1 MERIYLC
8 IDLKSFYAS
17 VECVERG
24 LDPFSINLVVAD
36 PTRHGAI
43 TLAATPAIKKL
54 GVPSRGRIYQIDS
67 SIDYIIAPPR
77 MALYMQYAAKIYGIL
92 LKFISSEDIYVYSI
106 DESFLD
112 ITSYL
117 KLYQKS
123 PKEIAKMMIDQ
134 IVEETGITATA
145 GIGTNLFL
153 AKVALDICAKHASDF
168 MGYLDEDIF
177 RQTLWH
183 HKPLTDI
190 WMIGPGTTKHL
201 ARLGLYDLYDV
212 AHYPEG
218 LLYKEFGVNA
228 ATLID
233 HAWGKEETTIPDIKA
248 YQPKQNSISNSQIL
262 FEDYTYED
270 AFLIMEEMVET
281 NVLVLTEKK
290 VVTNQIALFVGY
302 SKDCAKPTRAS
313 TKITNTT
320 NLYSILLKEFSLL
333 YQRSVRKNV
342 PIRQIAINF
351 LHIQPQEKEMYDL
364 FTSFQRVEKEKRIQN
379 TLVQIKNKYGKNA
392 ILKGMNVCDKSMAK
406 VRNTLIGG
414 HNA

>member
-54 GVPSRGRIYQIDS
+54 GIPSRGRIYEIDS

-123 PKEIAKMMIDQ
+123 PKEIAKIMIDQ

-379 TLVQIKNKYGKNA
+379 TLVQIKNKHGKNA

>member
-54 GVPSRGRIYQIDS
+54 GVPSRGRIYEIDS

-333 YQRSVRKNV
+333 YQRSVKKNV
-342 PIRQIAINF
+342 PIRQIAISF
-351 LHIQPQEKEMYDL
+351 LHIQPQGKEMYDL

>member
-1 MERIYLC
+1 
-8 IDLKSFYAS
+8 
-17 VECVERG
+17 
-24 LDPFSINLVVAD
+24 
-36 PTRHGAI
+36 
-43 TLAATPAIKKL
+43 
-54 GVPSRGRIYQIDS
+54 
-67 SIDYIIAPPR
+67 
-77 MALYMQYAAKIYGIL
+77 
-92 LKFISSEDIYVYSI
+92 
-106 DESFLD
+106 
-112 ITSYL
+112 
-117 KLYQKS
+117 
-123 PKEIAKMMIDQ
+123 MMIDQ

-333 YQRSVRKNV
+333 YQHSVRKNV
-342 PIRQIAINF
+342 PIRQIAISF